1 MPQIT
6 HQGEDFYISHQRGG
20 PKTFIIPHPEPKH
33 EGKMLRHACVEAPTR
48 GTNMYEYQIEVKE
61 DNAITKIELPSYF
74 KHLNSDPKILITPQ
88 NVQCRFYGTVNK
100 ELSKIHITTEKA
112 GIFNVMVSGIRKD
125 PTAVS
130 YSATKY
136 IDTPIMAED
145 IPK

>member
-1 MPQIT
+1 
-6 HQGEDFYISHQRGG
+6 
-20 PKTFIIPHPEPKH
+20 
-33 EGKMLRHACVEAPTR
+33 
-48 GTNMYEYQIEVKE
+48 MYEYQIEVKE
-61 DNAITKIELPSYF
+61 DNATTKIKLPSYF

-100 ELSKIHITTEKA
+100 ELSEIHITTEKA

-125 PTAVS
+125 PAAVS

-136 IDTPIMAED
+136 IDEPIAEAD